1 MDKDTVVTLLKY
13 KRWID
18 LATLQ
23 AIRAIDGT
31 VHGEKRHLTIRLM
44 NHIHVVDM
52 IFRANLRGRPH
63 GYTAL
68 NTPETPTVDELETA
82 MTACTDEYIQYVSA
96 MTPADFHE
104 RIAFKFVDGGDGNMT
119 AMEMLNHMLFHGA
132 YHRGAVDWMI
142 GECGGVPRTSSS
154 ATAFSAGLTLKS
166 SIKALPVRNASFCSA
181 DFHKSGSRV
190 AISTVSRI
198 SI

>member
-18 LATLQ
+18 FATLQ

-96 MTPADFHE
+96 MTPRRF
-104 RIAFKFVDGGDGNMT
+104 
-119 AMEMLNHMLFHGA
+119 
-132 YHRGAVDWMI
+132 
-142 GECGGVPRTSSS
+142 PRTYRLQICRRRRRQYDRDGDAEPHALSRRLSPWGGGLDDWRMRRRAAERCADRFPARPSFLTERNHSPSITRRISRSS
-154 ATAFSAGLTLKS
+154 A
-166 SIKALPVRNASFCSA
+166 
-181 DFHKSGSRV
+181 
-190 AISTVSRI
+190 
-198 SI
+198 

>member
-18 LATLQ
+18 FATLQ

-82 MTACTDEYIQYVSA
+82 MTACTDKYIQYVSA

-132 YHRGAVDWMI
+132 YHAARW
-142 GECGGVPRTSSS
+142 
-154 ATAFSAGLTLKS
+154 AG
-166 SIKALPVRNASFCSA
+166 
-181 DFHKSGSRV
+181 
-190 AISTVSRI
+190 
-198 SI
+198 

>member
-82 MTACTDEYIQYVSA
+82 MTAYELGALNAVTETEYAALQNGL
-96 MTPADFHE
+96 D
-104 RIAFKFVDGGDGNMT
+104 R
-119 AMEMLNHMLFHGA
+119 
-132 YHRGAVDWMI
+132 
-142 GECGGVPRTSSS
+142 
-154 ATAFSAGLTLKS
+154 ATARLK
-166 SIKALPVRNASFCSA
+166 
-181 DFHKSGSRV
+181 GE
-190 AISTVSRI
+190 
-198 SI
+198 

>member
-1 MDKDTVVTLLKY
+1 MTAHRHNQYDNDSTNPGPTMDKDTVVTLLKY

-68 NTPETPTVDELETA
+68 NTPETPTVD
-82 MTACTDEYIQYVSA
+82 
-96 MTPADFHE
+96 
-104 RIAFKFVDGGDGNMT
+104 
-119 AMEMLNHMLFHGA
+119 
-132 YHRGAVDWMI
+132 
-142 GECGGVPRTSSS
+142 
-154 ATAFSAGLTLKS
+154 
-166 SIKALPVRNASFCSA
+166 
-181 DFHKSGSRV
+181 
-190 AISTVSRI
+190 
-198 SI
+198 

>member
-52 IFRANLRGRPH
+52 IFRANLRSEAARLHRAEYPWRRQPLMSWKRP
-63 GYTAL
+63 
-68 NTPETPTVDELETA
+68 
-82 MTACTDEYIQYVSA
+82 
-96 MTPADFHE
+96 
-104 RIAFKFVDGGDGNMT
+104 
-119 AMEMLNHMLFHGA
+119 
-132 YHRGAVDWMI
+132 
-142 GECGGVPRTSSS
+142 
-154 ATAFSAGLTLKS
+154 
-166 SIKALPVRNASFCSA
+166 
-181 DFHKSGSRV
+181 
-190 AISTVSRI
+190 
-198 SI
+198 